1 MDTMNAAVVTS
12 FGEPPRYQ
20 RFEVPQPNGAGQILV
35 DVLAAGLHP
44 RVRSGAAGAHYTSTG
59 TLPMIPGVDGVGR
72 RPDGRLVYF
81 AAGDDVIGTMA
92 ERAVVDVR
100 RAIELPDGADV
111 AKVAAAM
118 NPAMSSW
125 VALRRRVPIEPGQ
138 SVLVLGA
145 TGNAGAMAIQVAKR
159 LGAGRVVGAG
169 RDRDR
174 LDGLIALGADEV
186 VALGADEV
194 VAPTGD
200 GDAAIDATAGALGAA
215 AGEVDIV
222 LDYVWGKPAEQAI
235 VALLRARSDRSR
247 ALNWIQIGAM
257 AGPTI
262 ELPSVAL
269 RSANLRLQGNGQG
282 AVSPAAYLAEL
293 PSLVDE
299 IDAGTIALAEVTA
312 IWTQPDPPGE
322 RIVLVPWGA
331 GGEIETV
338 GVAPS
343 LRTSGRRNRRLTSI
357 RNGPWCSAP
366 VRRGARPTRARRRIQ
381 AACARA
387 GGARRPCS
395 PGPGRPHGRSRIPS
409 SRSLLDSTGGINPVM
424 TASGRGG

>member
-1 MDTMNAAVVTS
+1 MTTMNAAVVTS
-12 FGEPPRYQ
+12 FGEPPHYQ
-20 RFEVPQPNGAGQILV
+20 RFEVPQPAGDGQFLV

-44 RVRSGAAGAHYTSTG
+44 RVRSGAAGSHYTSTG

-72 RPDGRLVYF
+72 RADGRLVYF

-92 ERAVVDVR
+92 ERAVVDPR

-111 AKVAAAM
+111 ARVAAAM

-125 VALRRRVPIEPGQ
+125 VALRRRVRMQPGQ

-145 TGNAGAMAIQVAKR
+145 TGNAGAMAVQVAKR

-186 VALGADEV
+186 VAL
-194 VAPTGD
+194 TGD
-200 GDAAIDATAGALGAA
+200 GDGTAAALGAA

-222 LDYVWGKPAEQAI
+222 LDYVWGRPAEQAI
-235 VALLRARSDRSR
+235 IALLTARSDRSR
-247 ALNWIQIGAM
+247 ALDWIQIGAM

-269 RSANLRLQGNGQG
+269 RSANLRLQGSGQG

-299 IDAGTIALAEVTA
+299 IDAGTIAVKPRTLPLAEVAA
-312 IWTQPDPPGE
+312 IWTQPDLPGE
-322 RIVLVPWGA
+322 RIVLVP
-331 GGEIETV
+331 
-338 GVAPS
+338 
-343 LRTSGRRNRRLTSI
+343 
-357 RNGPWCSAP
+357 
-366 VRRGARPTRARRRIQ
+366 
-381 AACARA
+381 
-387 GGARRPCS
+387 
-395 PGPGRPHGRSRIPS
+395 
-409 SRSLLDSTGGINPVM
+409 
-424 TASGRGG
+424 